1 MDIQRQK
8 PYVYV
13 WESWLGLKILNV
25 VMPGAW
31 SFPISPNFLYLPPP
45 LPTQLNAVHVSVC
58 VPVSECVYVCECR
71 AQIAQV
77 QENNYILRVPIN
89 LAEFLVSVL
98 VLPTNSLA
106 FHPFYSIFR
115 TFLHPFSNSI
125 FLVEFAFYFCS
136 LFPPIFS
143 EILWQSSDK
152 QLEVSHFQGVTSRGS
167 SRWEE
172 GHSVVY
178 KRII

>member
-1 MDIQRQK
+1 MLSCQAR
-8 PYVYV
+8 
-13 WESWLGLKILNV
+13 E
-25 VMPGAW
+25 A
-31 SFPISPNFLYLPPP
+31 FHFPNFLYLPTP
-45 LPTQLNAVHVSVC
+45 LPISLSLNAVHVSVC

-125 FLVEFAFYFCS
+125 FLVEFAFS
-136 LFPPIFS
+136 FPPPFS
-143 EILWQSSDK
+143 LKFFGSPVTNSSK
-152 QLEVSHFQGVTSRGS
+152 
-167 SRWEE
+167 
-172 GHSVVY
+172 
-178 KRII
+178 